1 MENSDPYGEL
11 RKKMVAGQ
19 LIPRGISDR
28 NVIAAMLAVERHLF
42 VPEDMKQY
50 AYRDEALPL
59 GGGQTISQPYI
70 VAVMTELLRVKRSD
84 KILEIGTGSGYQAA
98 VLSLLCKN
106 VYSIEQDPGLAAS
119 ASKLLIGLGFKNI
132 SIKAGDGY
140 SGWAEFAPYDKIIF
154 TCAPPDVPEKLVG
167 QLKEGG
173 LITGPVG
180 PAGFT
185 QELILGTKTGGRLD
199 IESVMAVSFVPMV
212 KGDEDN

>member
-11 RKKMVAGQ
+11 REKMVAGQ
-19 LIPRGISDR
+19 IIPRGITDR

-42 VPEDMKQY
+42 VPESMKDY

-98 VLSLLCKN
+98 VLSLLCES
-106 VYSIEQDPGLAAS
+106 VYSIEQDPALAAS
-119 ASKLLIGLGFKNI
+119 AAKLLARLGYKNI
-132 SIKAGDGY
+132 IIKTGDGY
-140 SGWAEFAPYDKIIF
+140 LGWAEFAPYDKIIF
-154 TCAPPDVPEKLVG
+154 TCAPPGVPEKLAG

-185 QELILGTKTGGRLD
+185 QELIIGKKTGSRLE
-199 IESVMAVSFVPMV
+199 IESVMPVSFVPML
-212 KGDEDN
+212 KGEEDV

>member
-1 MENSDPYGEL
+1 MKNSDPYGKL
-11 RKKMVAGQ
+11 REEMVAGQ
-19 LIPRGISDR
+19 IIPRGVSDR

-42 VPEDMKQY
+42 VPENMKEY
-50 AYRDEALPL
+50 AYADEALPL

-70 VAVMTELLRVKRSD
+70 VAAMTELLRVKNSD

-106 VYSIEQDPGLAAS
+106 VYSIEQDPVLAAS
-119 ASKLLIGLGFKNI
+119 AAELLGKLGYKNI
-132 SIKAGDGY
+132 SIKTGDGY
-140 SGWAEFAPYDKIIF
+140 FGWAEFAPYDKIIF
-154 TCAPPDVPEKLVG
+154 TCAPPDVPEKLVD

-173 LITGPVG
+173 IITGPVG

-185 QELILGTKTGGRLD
+185 QELILGTKTGGSLD

-212 KGDEDN
+212 KGEEDA